1 MAIQAA
7 HGYSENNIGLGLG
20 FGYGINPL
28 LGGGG
33 SSPQDLIVDNACC
46 GVGVNGSNGF
56 CFDMQPQ
63 KLRQH
68 PQHMQQQQLQHQ
80 QQRNQ
85 NFDSMPFSQSLA
97 LQAEKQ
103 RQEIDH
109 YIISQVRT

>member
-7 HGYSENNIGLGLG
+7 HGYSENTIGLGLG

-33 SSPQDLIVDNACC
+33 SSQDLIGDNACC
-46 GVGVNGSNGF
+46 GVGVNGFNGF